1 MPWARVGAVA
11 GGAVAILYLML
22 DSGAVAHEPP
32 PPGITFSLG
41 ALAVVFGAG
50 SWVMW
55 AGGQRERTPMLA
67 GLALG
72 VGGYALLRLI
82 AF

>member
-1 MPWARVGAVA
+1 MPWTRVGAVA
-11 GGAVAILYLML
+11 AGVLAFLYLML
-22 DSGAVAHEPP
+22 DSGAVAREPP
-32 PPGITFSLG
+32 PPGISVSLG

-55 AGGQRERTPMLA
+55 AGGRRERAPMLA

-72 VGGYALLRLI
+72 VGSYAVVRLI